1 MPKVKITSG
10 KTGNQFTLN
19 FKDAPTQ
26 ADVDEALLKLEPES
40 VAAPKESTIA
50 DQEAFKQQFID
61 QGTQTIPQQVFSALT
76 APVRFGAGL
85 AKGLGETA
93 IKGVQGVG
101 SIYGKAAGQQSLTD
115 LLKSYYGDVT
125 QTVGEAGPRAVAEIA
140 NAVRQGFQSPQA
152 AEATLRSATEIA
164 NPLQAALMTLIAPK
178 AAPTP
183 AQAQQN
189 FEESLV
195 NQAFAQQL
203 EQPIAELAQREA
215 GLVPAGTANI
225 DVARAAPLLIGAETV
240 VPAAIRGTAGL
251 ITSAIAPIQRAV
263 SRSLPATVEQSAMA
277 ALDVT
282 AEEAARHIP
291 VINQRILEISPKAA
305 APKTAADALK
315 RATEAEASL
324 YQDALVA
331 DKAATQQGLAPR
343 SDLIISNVEETLNNI
358 PSLLA
363 EERAALLND
372 ARARYTDVSTPAKGR
387 ALQQR
392 LNKEFEAQYANDTFD
407 RAAPANEVKLAVR
420 NSIAE
425 QMDEINKAVTGL
437 DASPYSDIGSL
448 IEFKGN
454 LNKTLQNIQ
463 RAEARTKTGIG
474 SSKSTAI
481 PTSKAQALF
490 QTKKSLL
497 SPFQKTQLEKLDSNV
512 SKIFTKGER
521 AGEALALDPA
531 VQQALIEKY
540 GARPTPPPLPE
551 VVVPLPT
558 FEQQLQEVIQQLPKS
573 SRGANAAQDR
583 AIAEAIL
590 RSQQ

>member
-19 FKDAPTQ
+19 FKDTPTQ
-26 ADVDEALLKLEPES
+26 ADVDEALLKLEPEP
-40 VAAPKESTIA
+40 VVAPKESPIA
-50 DQEAFKQQFID
+50 QQEAFKRQFIAE
-61 QGTQTIPQQVFSALT
+61 GTQTVPQQVLGSLT
-76 APVRFGAGL
+76 APVTTGAGL
-85 AKGLGETA
+85 VKGIAETA
-93 IKGVQGVG
+93 LKGVQGVG
-101 SIYGKAAGQQSLTD
+101 DIYGRAAGQQSLTD
-115 LLKSYYGDVT
+115 LLKSFYGDVI
-125 QTVGEAGPRAVAEIA
+125 QTAGDVGPRAAFDISNLLRQSFQSPETAAQSLRSVGAVA
-140 NAVRQGFQSPQA
+140 NPFQSAIQALVSPQA
-152 AEATLRSATEIA
+152 A
-164 NPLQAALMTLIAPK
+164 
-178 AAPTP
+178 PTP
-183 AQAQQN
+183 ERAQQA
-189 FEESLV
+189 FEEELV
-195 NQAFAQQL
+195 NQAFAQQG
-203 EQPIAELAQREA
+203 EQPVLEAFQRSLGGEPL
-215 GLVPAGTANI
+215 GQTNV

-240 VPAAIRGTAGL
+240 VPAAIRGTAGA
-251 ITSAIAPIQRAV
+251 IESALVAPVQRAV

-282 AEEAARHIP
+282 AEEVARHIP
-291 VINQRILEISPKAA
+291 VVNQRILEISPKAA
-305 APKTAADALK
+305 APKTAAEALK

-331 DKAATQQGLAPR
+331 DKAANQQGLSPR
-343 SDLIISNVEETLNNI
+343 SDLIISKVEETLNNI
-358 PSLLA
+358 PSLIP
-363 EERAALLND
+363 EERIALLND

-407 RAAPANEVKLAVR
+407 RASPANEVKLAVR

-454 LNKTLQNIQ
+454 LGKTIQNIQ

-521 AGEALALDPA
+521 AGEAIALDPA
-531 VQQALIEKY
+531 VQQSLIEKY

-551 VVVPLPT
+551 VPVAVPT
-558 FEQQLQEVIQQLPKS
+558 FEQQLQDIIRTLPKEM
-573 SRGANAAQDR
+573 RGANER
-583 AIAEAIL
+583 AIAEAVL

>member
-1 MPKVKITSG
+1 MPTYTVEAPNGVKFNVQGDSPPTEQELNDIFASLPTTSV
-10 KTGNQFTLN
+10 K
-19 FKDAPTQ
+19 PS
-26 ADVDEALLKLEPES
+26 P
-40 VAAPKESTIA
+40 IA
-50 DQEAFKQQFID
+50 QQEAFKQQFIAE
-61 QGTQTIPQQVFSALT
+61 GTQTVPQQVLGALT
-76 APVRFGAGL
+76 APVTTGAGL
-85 AKGLGETA
+85 VKGIAETA
-93 IKGVQGVG
+93 LKGVQGVG
-101 SIYGKAAGQQSLTD
+101 DIYGRAAGQQSLTD
-115 LLKSYYGDVT
+115 LLKSFYGDVI
-125 QTVGEAGPRAVAEIA
+125 QTAGEVGPRAAFDIS
-140 NAVRQGFQSPQA
+140 NLLRQSFQSPETA
-152 AEATLRSATEIA
+152 AQSLRSIGAVA
-164 NPLQAALMTLIAPK
+164 NPLQASLQALVNPQ

-183 AQAQQN
+183 ERAQQA
-189 FEESLV
+189 FEEELV
-195 NQAFAQQL
+195 NQAFAQQG
-203 EQPIAELAQREA
+203 EQPVLEAFQRSLGGEPL
-215 GLVPAGTANI
+215 GQTNI

-240 VPAAIRGTAGL
+240 VPAAIRGTA
-251 ITSAIAPIQRAV
+251 SAIQSAVAPIQRAV

-282 AEEAARHIP
+282 AEEVARHIP
-291 VINQRILEISPKAA
+291 VVNQRILEISPRAA
-305 APKTAADALK
+305 APKTAAEALK

-331 DKAATQQGLAPR
+331 DKAATQQGLYPR
-343 SDLIISNVEETLNNI
+343 SDLIISKVEETLNNI
-358 PSLLA
+358 PSLIP
-363 EERAALLND
+363 EERVALLND

-407 RAAPANEVKLAVR
+407 RAAPANEVKFAVR

-454 LNKTLQNIQ
+454 LGKTIQNIQ

-481 PTSKAQALF
+481 PTSKAQALY

-521 AGEALALDPA
+521 AGEAIALDPA

-551 VVVPLPT
+551 VPVAVPT
-558 FEQQLQEVIQQLPKS
+558 FEQQLQDIIRTLPKEM
-573 SRGANAAQDR
+573 RGANER
-583 AIAEAIL
+583 AIAEAVL
-590 RSQQ
+590 RSQ